1 MPSPMIP
8 TDDAVLTA
16 AETAALL
23 GVSKFT
29 LLRMR
34 QRPDADG
41 LPFVKLS
48 PHRIGYVRSD
58 VRAFLASRRVGSVD
72 TQLAIA

>member
-1 MPSPMIP
+1 M
-8 TDDAVLTA
+8 TNRTTTNEDGVLTA
-16 AETAALL
+16 AETARLL

-41 LPFVKLS
+41 LPYVKLS
-48 PHRIGYVRSD
+48 PHRLGYMRRD
-58 VRAFLASRRVGSVD
+58 VLAFLAARRIGV
-72 TQLAIA
+72 LPEAA

>member
-1 MPSPMIP
+1 MTSPATH

-16 AETAALL
+16 AETANMLR
-23 GVSKFT
+23 VSSIT

-41 LPFVKLS
+41 LPFVRLS
-48 PHRIGYVRSD
+48 QHRIGYVRRD
-58 VRAFLASRRVGSVD
+58 VLAFLAARRVGALP
-72 TQLAIA
+72 QAA